1 MKNFFLQKMNAKKY
15 EQVLINYK
23 KNFSKKFIIKNYGL
37 FLGSKSLF
45 KILKC
50 FEILI
55 EIKQKKIKGD
65 IIEFGTWNGNNLL
78 MIKKM
83 VDYLGLK
90 KKVFGFDNFKGM
102 PNADN
107 KNFFKG
113 DKKLILYIKSF
124 FNLENIKIF
133 EDDIMNLSKH
143 KKKFG
148 KLSFVYIDCD
158 LYSTTKK
165 ILEICENKVSKGGFI
180 VFDEGSFNTKGGEGK
195 AAKEF
200 FYKNSKK
207 FTKKRIN
214 KYFQPDLIFIKR

>member
-65 IIEFGTWNGNNLL
+65 IIEFGTWNG
-78 MIKKM
+78 
-83 VDYLGLK
+83 
-90 KKVFGFDNFKGM
+90 
-102 PNADN
+102 

-113 DKKLILYIKSF
+113 DKKLIFYIKSF
-124 FNLENIKIF
+124 FNLENIKVF